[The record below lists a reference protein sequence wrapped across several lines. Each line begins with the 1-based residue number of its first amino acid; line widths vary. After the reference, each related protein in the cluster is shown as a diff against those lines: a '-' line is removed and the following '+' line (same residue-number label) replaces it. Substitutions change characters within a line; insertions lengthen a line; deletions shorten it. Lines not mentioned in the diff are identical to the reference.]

1 MSGKEAVD
9 RSSTD
14 DNFNF
19 KLNPLDHAPPR
30 QNKGGNYRSVGQEQV

>member
-14 DNFNF
+14 DNF
-19 KLNPLDHAPPR
+19 KLNPPDHAPPR